1 MRKTIICLMAIIML
15 IGIMPVSA
23 ASESKEFELP
33 IEGTTGYTLIDCN
46 LRADDSAKTKQI
58 AVVPAGTP
66 YTILQEGN
74 SYFYGRLESGQEG
87 WISKVYTMINLPDIL
102 PSIVYTPTNAT
113 GSMFRSLGL
122 DIDGVTGESLYAGK
136 TFNARLGRDEFM
148 VPVLY
153 SMAKKIAAAQQSALV
168 DGNTLVIY
176 EGYRPFAT
184 QLAISNGLEGLM
196 TKNSDVKTAITGK
209 PWGKSW
215 FINTGVSNHQ
225 KGFAIDVSLAK
236 VESMT
241 QIMVGN
247 TAVSV
252 VDRCEEYEM
261 PTLMHE
267 LSPRAARYTA
277 PVASHSSTAWKK
289 AAHTST
295 FNQSAFTLESYLTDA
310 GLTPLAS
317 EWWHFN
323 DLDSYRATSNAGSGN
338 FSIEKVLSIV
348 P

>member
-1 MRKTIICLMAIIML
+1 MRKTIIFLMAFIML

-23 ASESKEFELP
+23 ANESKEFELP
-33 IEGTTGYTLIDCN
+33 IEGATGYALIDCN
-46 LRADDSAKTKQI
+46 LRAGDSAKTKQI

-87 WISKVYTMINLPDIL
+87 WISKVYSMVNLPDIL

-113 GSMFRSLGL
+113 GSMFRSLGME
-122 DIDGVTGESLYAGK
+122 IDGITGESMYTGK
-136 TFNARLGRDEFM
+136 TFNARLGREEFM

-153 SMAKKIAAAQQSALV
+153 GMAKKIAAAQQSALA

-176 EGYRPFAT
+176 EGYRPFSS
-184 QLAISNGLEGLM
+184 QLSVSNGLEGLM
-196 TKNSDVKTAITGK
+196 SENSDIKAAITGK

-236 VESMT
+236 VASMT
-241 QIMVGN
+241 QIVVGN
-247 TAVSV
+247 ITTSV
-252 VDRCEEYEM
+252 VDSWKEYEM

-277 PVASHSSTAWKK
+277 PVASHSATAWKK
-289 AAHTST
+289 ANHAAS
-295 FNQSAFTLESYLTDA
+295 FNQAAFSLENYLTDA

-338 FSIEKVLSIV
+338 FSIEKVLSMV